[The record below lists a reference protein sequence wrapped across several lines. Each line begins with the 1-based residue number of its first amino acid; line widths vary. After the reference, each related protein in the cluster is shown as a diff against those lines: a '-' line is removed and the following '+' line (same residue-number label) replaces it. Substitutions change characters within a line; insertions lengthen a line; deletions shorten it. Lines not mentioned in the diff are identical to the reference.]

1 MFVKRMFH
9 FAAKKY
15 ALWLQARVLIDRDE
29 LEVQTSDQQATK
41 KRFEKLI
48 PKSKYTIILG

>member
-1 MFVKRMFH
+1 MRKVKRMFH

-15 ALWLQARVLIDRDE
+15 ALWLQAKVLIDRDE

-48 PKSKYTIILG
+48 PKSKYTII